1 MLTELLLSGWEALT
15 EYLSAHVLTCL
26 VPAFFIA
33 GAIAV
38 FVSQTAVIR
47 YFGPRAKRWLSYTVA
62 SLSGA
67 ILAVCSCTILP
78 LFAGIRQRGAGLGPA
93 IAFLYSGP
101 AINVLAIIYSA
112 QLLGFDIGIARA
124 VGAISFSVVIG
135 LIMAVIFRKQEEK
148 LYAENTDWAYG
159 EDEDDGSHPLSRII
173 PYFAAM
179 VIFLVAASSIGLV
192 VELTRAES
200 GRWSMIFEGKPVPAL
215 ISVVFLAAVI
225 IMVVRW
231 YSGNEVALWMQETWS
246 LVKKIVP
253 ILLIGVFVAGMIK
266 VLLPEPVV
274 QRWVGG
280 NSIWNN
286 LLASVFGALMYFSTL
301 TEVPIVRALMDLGMG
316 RGPAL
321 TLLLAGPSLSLPN
334 MIVIGRVMGVKR
346 TAVYVVLVVVLSTFV
361 GMIFGR
367 FAG

>member
-1 MLTELLLSGWEALT
+1 MLSELLLSGWDALT

-26 VPAFFIA
+26 IPAFFIA

-38 FVSQTAVIR
+38 FVSQSAVIR
-47 YFGPRAKRWLSYTVA
+47 YFGPQAKRWLAYSVA
-62 SLSGA
+62 SVSGA

-124 VGAISFSVVIG
+124 VGAILFSVVIG
-135 LIMAVIFRKQEEK
+135 MIMALLFRRQEEAMFNAK
-148 LYAENTDWAYG
+148 GDDWAYG
-159 EDEDDGSHPLSRII
+159 AGDDGTHPLKQII
-173 PYFAAM
+173 PYFAMM
-179 VIFLVAASSIGLV
+179 VFFLIAASSIGLV
-192 VELTRAES
+192 VELAKS
-200 GRWSMIFEGKPVPAL
+200 DPGRWVMVFEGKPVPAL
-215 ISVVFLAAVI
+215 LSLVSLIVI
-225 IMVVRW
+225 IVMVVRW
-231 YSGNEVALWMQETWS
+231 YTGSEVAQWMQETWS
-246 LVKKIVP
+246 LFKKIVP
-253 ILLIGVFVAGMIK
+253 ILLVGVFIAGMIK
-266 VLLPEPVV
+266 VLLPEAVV

-286 LLASVFGALMYFSTL
+286 LLASVFGSLMYFSTL

-316 RGPAL
+316 KGPAL

-346 TAVYVVLVVVLSTFV
+346 TAVYVLLVIVLSTFV
-361 GMIFGR
+361 GMVFGR
-367 FAG
+367 IA

>member
-1 MLTELLLSGWEALT
+1 MIIDLLLSGLTALKD
-15 EYLSAHVLTCL
+15 YLSAHVLTCL
-26 VPAFFIA
+26 IPAFFIA

-47 YFGPRAKRWLSYTVA
+47 YFGPQAKRWLAYSVA
-62 SLSGA
+62 SVSGA

-93 IAFLYSGP
+93 VAFLYSGP

-112 QLLGFDIGIARA
+112 QLLGLDLGIARA
-124 VGAISFSVVIG
+124 IGAITFSIIIG
-135 LIMAVIFRKQEEK
+135 LIMAVIFKRQEEA
-148 LYAENTDWAYG
+148 LFAERGDWAQDS
-159 EDEDDGSHPLSRII
+159 EESGSHPLRQVI

-192 VELTRAES
+192 VDLARKDT
-200 GRWSMIFEGKPVPAL
+200 GRWTLMFDGKPVPAL
-215 ISVVFLAAVI
+215 IAMLLFIVVIV
-225 IMVVRW
+225 MVVRW
-231 YSGNEVALWMQETWS
+231 YTGSEISRWMQETWS
-246 LVKKIVP
+246 LFKKIVP
-253 ILLIGVFVAGMIK
+253 ILLAGVFVAGVIK

-316 RGPAL
+316 KGPAL

-334 MIVIGRVMGVKR
+334 MIVIGRVIGVKR
-346 TAVYVVLVVVLSTFV
+346 TAVYVLLVIVLSTAV
-361 GMIFGR
+361 GMLFGKIV
-367 FAG
+367 